1 MKVHR
6 IAVDGM
12 GGDYAPGVVV
22 DGAVQAA
29 NDFDLEVVLVGQE
42 QALKR
47 ELARHKV
54 IGGRL
59 SIHHASQIVEMGES
73 PVQAIKKK
81 KDSSISVCV
90 ELLKQKSVDAVV
102 TAGNTGAAVA
112 ASTLNLGLLPGIRRP
127 GIIIGLP
134 TLRGISLAIDVG
146 ANVDPTPEHLLQ
158 YALMADIY
166 SRMIYKKRHPTI
178 GLLNIGEE
186 ESKGTELL
194 KETYKL
200 LRESSLNFIGNIEGR
215 DFFTGKCDCII
226 FDGFVGNVVLK
237 LTEGIIENL
246 SGLIKRELSKS
257 YLSQI
262 GALMCKPALV
272 NVRKETNYEEAG
284 GAQLL
289 GVNGIMIIS
298 HGASSSWAIRNA
310 IKKAA
315 QVIEM
320 DVNGYIVSE
329 VTQRDK
335 AKTSPAVPLSESSA
349 VNPSRSLKDEGLK
362 K

>member
-59 SIHHASQIVEMGES
+59 SLHHASQVVEMGES

-112 ASTLNLGLLPGIRRP
+112 AAFLNLGLLPGIKRP

-134 TLRGISLAIDVG
+134 TLRGISLAVDVG

-158 YALMADIY
+158 YAIMADIY
-166 SRMIYKKRHPTI
+166 SRMIYKKRHPSI

-186 ESKGTELL
+186 ESKGTELM
-194 KETYKL
+194 KDTYKL

-226 FDGFVGNVVLK
+226 CDGFVGNVALK

-246 SGLIKRELSKS
+246 TGLIKRELSKS

-262 GALMCKPALV
+262 GALLCKPAMM

-298 HGASSSWAIRNA
+298 HGASSSLAIRNA

-335 AKTSPAVPLSESSA
+335 NKNAAVSTFAEAPAGSQTRA
-349 VNPSRSLKDEGLK
+349 ARDEGQK